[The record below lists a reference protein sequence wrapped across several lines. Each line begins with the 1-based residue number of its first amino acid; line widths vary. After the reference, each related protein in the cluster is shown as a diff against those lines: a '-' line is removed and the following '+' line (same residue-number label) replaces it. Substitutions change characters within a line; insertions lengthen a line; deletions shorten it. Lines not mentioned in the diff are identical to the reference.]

1 MQLPWFCSRC
11 RSWLAVVV
19 AAGILA
25 GCASAPVQ
33 EMSDARQ
40 AIHAAEQAGAA
51 VVAPGP
57 LNEARYLLDSAE
69 DKLARK
75 AYNGARVDAR
85 EARKK
90 AAEALA
96 AARAKADQ

>member
-1 MQLPWFCSRC
+1 MA
-11 RSWLAVVV
+11 AVVL
-19 AAGILA
+19 AGFLA

-40 AIHAAEQAGAA
+40 AIDAAEQAGAA
-51 VVAPGP
+51 AVAPAP
-57 LNEARYLLDSAE
+57 LSEARFLLNSAE
-69 DKLARK
+69 AKLARK

-85 EARKK
+85 QARQK

-96 AARAKADQ
+96 AARAEADQ